1 MWQTSQPITTAS
13 YTAYGYKQRQALI
26 WPVRSGTLPANPG
39 QPDPGASPNPSPI
52 RLTAG
57 ELAYLRSK
65 AGRRPLGAWCRD
77 QLLGEHAE
85 KQAELQQPGLDER
98 QYAALLAALGHSRL
112 SSNLNQLA
120 KHANMGTLDVSQDT
134 ERQLQDAYAAIL
146 AMRDAL
152 LTALQVKLR

>member
-1 MWQTSQPITTAS
+1 MSAQAAASAHLAGAFRDVASQPGTARPRRV
-13 YTAYGYKQRQALI
+13 TKPFA
-26 WPVRSGTLPANPG
+26 
-39 QPDPGASPNPSPI
+39 I
-52 RLTAG
+52 RFTAG

-85 KQAELQQPGLDER
+85 KRAELQQPRLDER
-98 QYAALLAALGHSRL
+98 QYAALLAALGHSHL

-134 ERQLQDAYAAIL
+134 ERQLQDAYAAII